1 MIDIAKILAQRKVVV
16 TIVTTPLNAI
26 RFSTPIDRAGL
37 PKGCE
42 NTDSLPSP
50 NPVKNFVTVAS
61 MLQQQ
66 LEQIIMFEELKP
78 HPSCII
84 SDRNLAWTADTAF
97 KFGIPRI
104 LFDSTNC
111 FNLVCSHNL
120 HKSNVFETVLSNS
133 ELFTVPGLPDQIG
146 FTRAQLPPR
155 SFNRD
160 SNRQDHMSSIQEKIR
175 EAEGGAYGVLVN
187 SCEELEPAYVQEY
200 RKTIGEKIW
209 CIGPVSLCNKDTLD
223 MAERGKKGSI
233 DETQCLKW
241 LDSWPPRTVIYA
253 CFGSLNRLTP
263 PQLVELGL
271 GLEVSNKP
279 FIWVIRG
286 EYRREETEK
295 WLLEEGFEERVKGR
309 GLLIRGW
316 APQLLILSH
325 PAIGGFITHCGW
337 NSTLEGI
344 CGGIPMITWPLF
356 EKQFY
361 NEKFIV
367 QVLEINWGKK
377 EERRERVG
385 KVGEIGKR
393 AIEEGGSS
401 YLNMALLV
409 EDIMQLTKKQTKFN
423 T

>member
-1 MIDIAKILAQRKVVV
+1 MQHSILSLNKKGQKVNKPTAKILAQRKVVV

-133 ELFTVPGLPDQIG
+133 ELFTVPELPDQIG

-200 RKTIGEKIW
+200 RKTIEEKIW

-241 LDSWPPRTVIYA
+241 LDSWPPRTVVYA

-295 WLLEEGFEERVKGR
+295 
-309 GLLIRGW
+309 
-316 APQLLILSH
+316 
-325 PAIGGFITHCGW
+325 
-337 NSTLEGI
+337 
-344 CGGIPMITWPLF
+344 
-356 EKQFY
+356 
-361 NEKFIV
+361 
-367 QVLEINWGKK
+367 WGKK

>member
-1 MIDIAKILAQRKVVV
+1 
-16 TIVTTPLNAI
+16 
-26 RFSTPIDRAGL
+26 
-37 PKGCE
+37 
-42 NTDSLPSP
+42 
-50 NPVKNFVTVAS
+50 
-61 MLQQQ
+61 
-66 LEQIIMFEELKP
+66 MFEELKP

-367 QVLEINWGKK
+367 QVLEINWC
-377 EERRERVG
+377 
-385 KVGEIGKR
+385 
-393 AIEEGGSS
+393 EGGSQR
-401 YLNMALLV
+401 A
-409 EDIMQLTKKQTKFN
+409 D
-423 T
+423 